1 LRKNGLWESAA
12 TVHSVEVDD
21 PFAGSGSEVFV
32 VTLILEVTLD
42 VTLDAT
48 LDVDLDVALDA
59 TSDTTLDGEP
69 NSIPEAAVFAVNQ
82 GKTVKEVYLGRVPSH
97 SKCRKTR
104 SIATGE
110 AAQTADCR

>member
-1 LRKNGLWESAA
+1 M
-12 TVHSVEVDD
+12 
-21 PFAGSGSEVFV
+21 

-69 NSIPEAAVFAVNQ
+69 NSIPAAAVFAVNQ

>member
-1 LRKNGLWESAA
+1 M
-12 TVHSVEVDD
+12 
-21 PFAGSGSEVFV
+21 

-42 VTLDAT
+42 ITLDAT